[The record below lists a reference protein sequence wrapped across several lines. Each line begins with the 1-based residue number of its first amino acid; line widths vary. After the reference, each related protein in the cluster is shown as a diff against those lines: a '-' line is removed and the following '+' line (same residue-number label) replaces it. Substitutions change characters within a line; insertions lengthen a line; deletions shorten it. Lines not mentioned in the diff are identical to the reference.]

1 MDKAEQKRIEEQIK
15 LENSHY
21 INNRRLE
28 IIVDP
33 VCENFEGQCRH
44 KCVDKFLLN
53 GIYDQRELVI
63 DAITLISDSYWPFVH
78 KDAREHFYYLN
89 GIVQP
94 TLVFHKFLYESHK

>member
-1 MDKAEQKRIEEQIK
+1 
-15 LENSHY
+15 
-21 INNRRLE
+21 
-28 IIVDP
+28 
-33 VCENFEGQCRH
+33 
-44 KCVDKFLLN
+44 VDKFLLN